1 MLWRENLYSKTKH
14 VGILGL
20 TSLLM
25 ITFFYNFLKIP
36 DKYAV
41 KCKMSDRQNTLS
53 AGSYDSWLH
62 NESNMSRKKQ
72 KLG

>member
-1 MLWRENLYSKTKH
+1 
-14 VGILGL
+14 
-20 TSLLM
+20 
-25 ITFFYNFLKIP
+25 
-36 DKYAV
+36 
-41 KCKMSDRQNTLS
+41 MSDRQNTLR